1 MDLRSSIRTDITE
14 GSDTSGNKYLAKKYP
29 VIILCKTF
37 LKGGAEK
44 QALLLS
50 RLLSENKYVVTI
62 VNWSGRRID
71 PDNRLFIERNNISY
85 LGLEG
90 NFVKK
95 FRHLLRI
102 TRQSEIT
109 VIIAYLTLANVV
121 SAFLNLF
128 NKNVRSVGGI
138 RTEHLPFQKLLF
150 ERFAH
155 NRLNTCTIFNSFVAR
170 EKFQKR
176 GFNPEKMEVIHN
188 AIQAPALSKTPCS
201 PESITIVSVSR
212 FVRSKDFHTALH
224 AYKKLVEN
232 CTGKIIRY
240 RIVGYGYQ
248 ERTIRTLINTLDLLG
263 NVELLIRPRGI
274 YAILRDSDIYL
285 STSLYEGLSNSIMEA
300 MTAGLPVVATDVGDN
315 RFLVENGY
323 NGYLVSSRDT
333 DAIVDKLDELVKN
346 EQLRKEFGDN
356 GYKKISKEFSEEKML
371 SSYKDLLSDIAK

>member
-121 SAFLNLF
+121 
-128 NKNVRSVGGI
+128 
-138 RTEHLPFQKLLF
+138 
-150 ERFAH
+150 
-155 NRLNTCTIFNSFVAR
+155 
-170 EKFQKR
+170 
-176 GFNPEKMEVIHN
+176 
-188 AIQAPALSKTPCS
+188 
-201 PESITIVSVSR
+201 
-212 FVRSKDFHTALH
+212 
-224 AYKKLVEN
+224 
-232 CTGKIIRY
+232 
-240 RIVGYGYQ
+240 
-248 ERTIRTLINTLDLLG
+248 
-263 NVELLIRPRGI
+263 
-274 YAILRDSDIYL
+274 
-285 STSLYEGLSNSIMEA
+285 
-300 MTAGLPVVATDVGDN
+300 
-315 RFLVENGY
+315 
-323 NGYLVSSRDT
+323 
-333 DAIVDKLDELVKN
+333 
-346 EQLRKEFGDN
+346 
-356 GYKKISKEFSEEKML
+356 
-371 SSYKDLLSDIAK
+371 